1 MTTVV
6 VVSLTAMFITR
17 GAAAASIKAPTMTWS
32 DACLKAC
39 NTPALYN
46 LCQETLLHA
55 PDAAEA
61 TVYALASARRA
72 MDSYGT
78 TAARAEQLLRGGGG
92 GGSLPGVEQA
102 AYWHCIGYY
111 TEARSRMAV
120 AAGDLSAGCVVEH
133 TRLEYAQSVFA
144 VQHCAGALTE
154 FQDSPHAAMN
164 AADYDLTVL
173 AYDLGALIVGK
184 QL

>member
-1 MTTVV
+1 
-6 VVSLTAMFITR
+6 MFIAR
-17 GAAAASIKAPTMTWS
+17 GDAAAACIKAPTMTWA

-39 NTPALYN
+39 NTPALCN

-55 PDAAEA
+55 PDAVEA
-61 TVYALASARRA
+61 TVYAPAAFPRA
-72 MDSYGT
+72 MDSYGA
-78 TAARAEQLLRGGGG
+78 TAARAERLLRSDG
-92 GGSLPGVEQA
+92 GGSLPGVERA

-111 TEARSRMAV
+111 TEATSRMEV

-144 VQHCAGALTE
+144 VQHCAGVLTE
-154 FQDSPHAAMN
+154 FQDSPLAAMN

-173 AYDLGALIVGK
+173 AFAYDLGALIVGK